1 MDIKQELADK
11 LLQINAIKFN
21 VTQPFTWA
29 SGIRSPIYCD
39 NRLTL
44 SYVEVR
50 NLICRGFMQ
59 LASDL
64 DFDIVGGVAT
74 GGIAHGMLLA
84 DRLSKPFLYVRSSSK
99 GHGLQNSVEGKMPPG
114 ARVLLIEDLV
124 STGGSSLQAV
134 EAVRSAGGLVDDVLA
149 IVQYGFPMAAAAFDD
164 ANVKL
169 STLTDFQ
176 TIVRQGI
183 QIGTL
188 TPDQTDTLNEWSSD
202 PRNWYQNL

>member
-1 MDIKQELADK
+1 MMDIKQELADK

-84 DRLSKPFLYVRSSSK
+84 DRLSKPFLYVRSSS
-99 GHGLQNSVEGKMPPG
+99 PG

>member
-1 MDIKQELADK
+1 MMDIKQELADK

-74 GGIAHGMLLA
+74 G
-84 DRLSKPFLYVRSSSK
+84 
-99 GHGLQNSVEGKMPPG
+99 
-114 ARVLLIEDLV
+114 
-124 STGGSSLQAV
+124 
-134 EAVRSAGGLVDDVLA
+134 
-149 IVQYGFPMAAAAFDD
+149 
-164 ANVKL
+164 
-169 STLTDFQ
+169 
-176 TIVRQGI
+176 
-183 QIGTL
+183 
-188 TPDQTDTLNEWSSD
+188 
-202 PRNWYQNL
+202 